1 MLIMATGGAGEGTSG
16 SGAGPTPGNDPE
28 QYDNPNYGPG
38 MLPEEYSKLYP
49 CC

>member
-1 MLIMATGGAGEGTSG
+1 MLIMATGGAGEGPNG
-16 SGAGPTPGNDPE
+16 SGAEAIPGDDPE
-28 QYDNPNYGPG
+28 QYDDPNYGPG